1 MWENLL
7 SDKKDSSEGKSSS
20 SSSSEMK
27 MDLNRVIL
35 IRADHLL
42 NVTLTKTTLDLLERI
57 QSMFDQA
64 YEKGYSSTDDQQ

>member
-1 MWENLL
+1 
-7 SDKKDSSEGKSSS
+7 
-20 SSSSEMK
+20 MK